1 MHLLSTLAD
10 RSAARRR
17 HAPAA
22 ACSARRKRQ
31 GLGLWPWA
39 WLLALVFL
47 AQSLGQVHSVLHTA
61 APRGDI
67 TAQELIG
74 GNAHAQDANH
84 WLGRLFEGHDNTSDC
99 RLYDQ
104 VNHGD
109 CMPTAALLH
118 AQALPTA
125 ALTAATPE
133 SAWARPT
140 LRVHA
145 RGPPLPA

>member
-1 MHLLSTLAD
+1 MHLLPIPAN
-10 RSAARRR
+10 RPAVRKR
-17 HAPAA
+17 APGAV
-22 ACSARRKRQ
+22 RRKR
-31 GLGLWPWA
+31 LAAGLWPWA
-39 WLLALVFL
+39 WLLAMVFL

-61 APRGDI
+61 APHGDI
-67 TAQELIG
+67 TAKDLIG
-74 GNAHAQDANH
+74 GSTHAQEANG
-84 WLGRLFEGHDNTSDC
+84 WLGHLFEGHDNISDC

-125 ALTAATPE
+125 ALTAAAPE

-140 LRVHA
+140 LRVQA

>member
-1 MHLLSTLAD
+1 MHLLPFLAN
-10 RSAARRR
+10 RSVAWTHAAG
-17 HAPAA
+17 A
-22 ACSARRKRQ
+22 SRRKRQ
-31 GLGLWPWA
+31 AAGLWPWA
-39 WLLALVFL
+39 WLLAMVFL

-61 APRGDI
+61 APHGDI
-67 TAQELIG
+67 TAKALIDG
-74 GNAHAQDANH
+74 TAHAQEANR

-104 VNHGD
+104 VSHGD

-118 AQALPTA
+118 LQALPTA
-125 ALTAATPE
+125 ALTAAAPE

-140 LRVHA
+140 LRVQA